1 MKKIKLL
8 FIFLFLLPLCVVLLG
23 AGCEKD
29 DLNHDPSSI
38 IGKWEWLY
46 TSGGFAGTVYPKDEE
61 KVTWEFTE
69 DSLFIRRVNNNI
81 SFQINFYSSND
92 TLFWRNDPTDM
103 IYEFLIKSDTL
114 ELWDLSAIPP
124 TFSHTFKRIN

>member
-1 MKKIKLL
+1 MKIK
-8 FIFLFLLPLCVVLLG
+8 IFKLSVIILFLSLMG

-29 DLNHDPSSI
+29 DLDYNPDSI

-46 TSGGFAGTVYPKDEE
+46 TSGGFAGTVYPKEYE

-69 DSLFIRRVNNNI
+69 DSTLTRRVNNNI

-92 TLFWRNDPTDM
+92 TLFWRNDPTDL
-103 IYEFLIKSDTL
+103 IYQFLIKSDTL